1 MKYET
6 IYTDF
11 KNLFS
16 EEKEYFSTCEKNS
29 VIGDDGDELSHM
41 SFGIFVMPFIYRLL
55 GNEDDA
61 RLRKA
66 FSFFEDMAKSEDYR
80 VQNLLQVTILENLTT
95 ESEEIYKAAQ
105 KYIGPETKKF
115 VNQVATYMNIE
126 PMI

>member
-11 KNLFS
+11 KNLFP
-16 EEKEYFSTCEKNS
+16 EEKEYFSMCEKNS
-29 VIGDDGDELSHM
+29 VIGDEGDEIPHM

-55 GNEDDA
+55 ENEDDA

-80 VQNLLQVTILENLTT
+80 VQNLLQVTILEN
-95 ESEEIYKAAQ
+95 
-105 KYIGPETKKF
+105 TKLPKNTL
-115 VNQVATYMNIE
+115 VLRRRNL
-126 PMI
+126 